1 MTEKP
6 VGEINTFRND
16 WSISKDNHLLL
27 CLTAGTAPAT
37 YLHFYDATESLVVE
51 KLLIHLEKS

>member
-27 CLTAGTAPAT
+27 CLTAGMAHVT
-37 YLHFYDATESLVVE
+37 YLHFCDTTESLVVE
-51 KLLIHLEKS
+51 KLLIHLGKG